1 MPGHNHA
8 NAVYPAPGL
17 VNAASRLASVAT
29 ASPTAPA
36 TG

>member
-17 VNAASRLASVAT
+17 VNAASRFTPVAPS
-29 ASPTAPA
+29 SPTAPA